1 MKHSKTRVWRVIA
14 VLVPAIAAAAWFF
27 SSYSIF
33 SGRVIPRRADVIDL
47 RGSAVSVQKAEAL
60 AAAHPG
66 QTVLWDVPLSGG
78 SRPSDAED
86 LEITALSLSDIP
98 LFPAFPI

>member
-1 MKHSKTRVWRVIA
+1 MKHSKTRVWWGIA
-14 VLVPAIAAAAWFF
+14 ALVLVIVAAAAWLF

-66 QTVLWDVPLSGG
+66 QTVLWDVP
-78 SRPSDAED
+78 
-86 LEITALSLSDIP
+86 
-98 LFPAFPI
+98 